1 MIYPLSKISKITVEE
16 LALMFVCSNCHLS
29 FSVVHGIEMRK
40 IRVEGLNIL
49 RKTDQIEIWRNEDKN
64 IIFSFLCP
72 IKDFFTSLVDHGRKC
87 SCSNL
92 AVHRWSAGP
101 DSVFSFSTVV
111 ITWVSDIVCCPARN
125 TVCISIMQITDL
137 YDDNEGGWVFDKKK
151 RFHFHRFYIR
161 RQSKN
166 SPCNSVIHM

>member
-1 MIYPLSKISKITVEE
+1 MGLRW
-16 LALMFVCSNCHLS
+16 
-29 FSVVHGIEMRK
+29 GK

-49 RKTDQIEIWRNEDKN
+49 RKMVRLRFEGIKEDKS

-72 IKDFFTSLVDHGRKC
+72 IVRIFSPVLSDHGRKC

-151 RFHFHRFYIR
+151 RFHFHRFFIR